1 MQQSLLTKHNT
12 EQMNYVISKYSK
24 LMEISEGLVQLGGQ
38 HDALTI
44 QW

>member
-1 MQQSLLTKHNT
+1 MQQPPLSQYNS
-12 EQMNYVISKYSK
+12 EQMNSVISKYSK